1 MATSWT
7 IQPEGYGIDRRFPD
21 VLYVPEDAV
30 FNMNTK
36 TVSWDWD
43 GKKPFD
49 SALGAKRTYILPN
62 GYKMVLSH
70 TVGARGGTLKDRRR
84 RGPFVISPAP

>member
-1 MATSWT
+1 ME
-7 IQPEGYGIDRRFPD
+7 IQPEGYGIDRRFSD

-43 GKKPFD
+43 GK
-49 SALGAKRTYILPN
+49 SRAIRLLARNTYLLPN
-62 GYKMVLSH
+62 GYKIGLCP
-70 TVGARGGTLKDRRR
+70 TRWAARGGISRDRRR
-84 RGPFVISPAP
+84 RGPFVTSPAP